1 MIESIM
7 FFALGFLAASLIAL
21 VLLSA
26 VWHRAVRLTT
36 RRIEGAI
43 PVSMAEIQAD
53 KDQLRAEFAMSTRR
67 LEASVEQLKLKATE
81 QLAEIGRK
89 SDSVRQLRTDLEEKT
104 AAVASLEGQERA
116 LRDKLRST
124 EEELTAKT
132 RELHETENE
141 LAARSNELAQV
152 SRSLS
157 EKTMEADSQ
166 RVEIVALETQS
177 DTLKHRVAELE
188 REIADAEERLAQ
200 ASRSLSEKTT
210 EADSQRV
217 EITALGAQRDTLK
230 HRVTEL
236 EREVAD
242 TEERL
247 AQEHS
252 VVERTARTL
261 GEERERIDSLN
272 RRNADQERMLA
283 EGRAVADNMSR
294 NIATLESEVR
304 RQAEFIAERERE
316 LVGTRA
322 EAARYREETL
332 AARRDA
338 ESAARA
344 FNSTI
349 ETLKSEKA
357 MLEGAVVQLREDRTR
372 LQQEVAAYKHQ
383 AETAWAS
390 ERVENALLRE
400 RINDIAAEVARMTA
414 SLEGPGSSIDQI
426 LDKAPVR
433 PNGGQGRA
441 PGPADPVAADDP
453 EGGRMTLAER
463 IRALQARSGR

>member
-89 SDSVRQLRTDLEEKT
+89 ADSIRQHKTELEEKT
-104 AAVASLEGQERA
+104 ASIASLEAQERA

-124 EEELTAKT
+124 EEELAAKS
-132 RELHETENE
+132 RELHQTESE
-141 LAARSNELAQV
+141 LAAKMSQLNQTAHA
-152 SRSLS
+152 LS
-157 EKTMEADSQ
+157 EKSIESDSQ
-166 RVEIVALETQS
+166 RVEIVALETQC
-177 DTLKHRVAELE
+177 DTLKHRIADLE
-188 REIADAEERLAQ
+188 RDV
-200 ASRSLSEKTT
+200 AS
-210 EADSQRV
+210 
-217 EITALGAQRDTLK
+217 
-230 HRVTEL
+230 
-236 EREVAD
+236 

-247 AQEHS
+247 AEERAS
-252 VVERTARTL
+252 VERMAKQVA
-261 GEERERIDSLN
+261 EERETIDTLN
-272 RRNADQERMLA
+272 RRVADTDRLLA
-283 EGRAVADNMSR
+283 ESR
-294 NIATLESEVR
+294 NVVENLSRNVANLESEGR

-316 LVGTRA
+316 LAGMRA

-332 AARRDA
+332 ASRRDA
-338 ESAARA
+338 ESAARS

-349 ETLKSEKA
+349 DSLKAEKS
-357 MLEGAVVQLREDRTR
+357 MLEGALAQLREDRNR

-383 AETAWAS
+383 AETAWAA

-400 RINDIAAEVARMTA
+400 RINDVAAEVARMAVNLGNSGT
-414 SLEGPGSSIDQI
+414 SLDQI
-426 LDKAPVR
+426 LNATPR
-433 PNGGQGRA
+433 QNGGPSRQPAPTAPLKVTPSPAAAAVTATAGA
-441 PGPADPVAADDP
+441 PGGP
-453 EGGRMTLAER
+453 RLTLAER
-463 IRALQARSGR
+463 IRALQTRSGRG

>member
-1 MIESIM
+1 MIETIM

-43 PVSMAEIQAD
+43 PVSMSEIQAD

-67 LEASVEQLKLKATE
+67 LETSVEQLKLKATE

-89 SDSVRQLRTDLEEKT
+89 SDSVRQLKTDLEEKT

-124 EEELTAKT
+124 EEELTGKT
-132 RELHETENE
+132 RELHDTETE
-141 LAARSNELAQV
+141 LDSRTSELAQV

-166 RVEIVALETQS
+166 RVEIVALETQC
-177 DTLKHRVAELE
+177 
-188 REIADAEERLAQ
+188 
-200 ASRSLSEKTT
+200 
-210 EADSQRV
+210 
-217 EITALGAQRDTLK
+217 DTLK
-230 HRVTEL
+230 HRVTDL

-247 AQEHS
+247 AQASRSLTQKTAEGDSQRIEILALQTQGDTLKHR
-252 VVERTARTL
+252 VAELEREVAATEEQLAKERGTVERTTRTL
-261 GEERERIDSLN
+261 AEEREKTENLN
-272 RRNADQERMLA
+272 RRVADQERLLTEA
-283 EGRAVADNMSR
+283 RAVADNMSR
-294 NIATLESEVR
+294 NIASLEGEVR

-316 LVGTRA
+316 LVGMRA

-349 ETLKSEKA
+349 ETLKSEKT
-357 MLEGAVVQLREDRTR
+357 MLEGALVQLREDRTR

-426 LDKAPVR
+426 LDKAPPR
-433 PNGGQGRA
+433 QNGPARA
-441 PGPADPVAADDP
+441 PAPAAAVED
-453 EGGRMTLAER
+453 GTRMTLAER

>member
-1 MIESIM
+1 M

-43 PVSMAEIQAD
+43 PVSMSEIQAD

-67 LEASVEQLKLKATE
+67 LETSVEQLKLKATE

-89 SDSVRQLRTDLEEKT
+89 SDSVRQFRADLEEKT
-104 AAVASLEGQERA
+104 ATVASLEGQDRA

-132 RELHETENE
+132 RELHETETE
-141 LAARSNELAQV
+141 LASRSNELAQV

-188 REIADAEERLAQ
+188 RE
-200 ASRSLSEKTT
+200 
-210 EADSQRV
+210 
-217 EITALGAQRDTLK
+217 
-230 HRVTEL
+230 
-236 EREVAD
+236 VAD
-242 TEERL
+242 TEDRL
-247 AQEHS
+247 AKERGT
-252 VVERTARTL
+252 VERTARTL
-261 GEERERIDSLN
+261 GEEREKIESLN
-272 RRNADQERMLA
+272 RRASDQERLLA

-316 LVGTRA
+316 LVGLRA

-426 LDKAPVR
+426 LDKAPPR
-433 PNGGQGRA
+433 QNGGQNRA
-441 PGPADPVAADDP
+441 PGPAAPTAADDP

>member
-89 SDSVRQLRTDLEEKT
+89 NDSVRQLKAEVEEKT
-104 AAVASLEGQERA
+104 AAITSLEAQERA

-124 EEELTAKT
+124 EEELSARS
-132 RELHETENE
+132 RELHETESE
-141 LAARSNELAQV
+141 LAAKNSELAQAARTV
-152 SRSLS
+152 S
-157 EKTMEADSQ
+157 EKTIEADSQ
-166 RVEIVALETQS
+166 RVEIVALETQCE
-177 DTLKHRVAELE
+177 TLKHRVSELE
-188 REIADAEERLAQ
+188 SDVAAAEERA
-200 ASRSLSEKTT
+200 A
-210 EADSQRV
+210 
-217 EITALGAQRDTLK
+217 
-230 HRVTEL
+230 L
-236 EREVAD
+236 ERA
-242 TEERL
+242 
-247 AQEHS
+247 A
-252 VVERTARTL
+252 VERTARVAA
-261 GEERERIDSLN
+261 EEREKVDTLS
-272 RRNADQERMLA
+272 RRVHDQERLLA
-283 EGRAVADNMSR
+283 EARAVADNMAR
-294 NIATLESEVR
+294 NIASLEAEVR
-304 RQAEFIAERERE
+304 REANLIAERERE
-316 LVGTRA
+316 LAGARA
-322 EAARYREETL
+322 EAARYREETH

-344 FNSTI
+344 FNATI

-357 MLEGAVVQLREDRTR
+357 MLEGALVQLREDRTR

-383 AETAWAS
+383 AEAAWAS

-426 LDKAPVR
+426 LDKTANR
-433 PNGGQGRA
+433 QNGGPNPA
-441 PGPADPVAADDP
+441 PLAAEAPAEPT
-453 EGGRMTLAER
+453 EGARLTLAER

>member
-1 MIESIM
+1 MIETIM

-43 PVSMAEIQAD
+43 PVSMSEIQAD

-67 LEASVEQLKLKATE
+67 LETSVEQLKLKATE

-89 SDSVRQLRTDLEEKT
+89 SDAVRQIKADLEEKT
-104 AAVASLEGQERA
+104 AAVASLEGQDRA

-124 EEELTAKT
+124 EEELTGKA
-132 RELHETENE
+132 RELHETETE
-141 LAARSNELAQV
+141 LASRTNELAQV

-166 RVEIVALETQS
+166 RVEIVALETQC
-177 DTLKHRVAELE
+177 
-188 REIADAEERLAQ
+188 
-200 ASRSLSEKTT
+200 
-210 EADSQRV
+210 
-217 EITALGAQRDTLK
+217 DTLK
-230 HRVTEL
+230 HRVTDL

-247 AQEHS
+247 AQASRSLTQKTAEGDSQRIEILALQTQGDTLKHR
-252 VVERTARTL
+252 VAELEREVAATEEQLAKERGTVERTTRTL
-261 GEERERIDSLN
+261 AEEREKTENLN
-272 RRNADQERMLA
+272 RRVADQERLLTEA
-283 EGRAVADNMSR
+283 RAVADNMSR
-294 NIATLESEVR
+294 NIASLEGEVR

-316 LVGTRA
+316 LVGMRA

-349 ETLKSEKA
+349 ETLKSEKT
-357 MLEGAVVQLREDRTR
+357 MLEGALVQLREDRTR

-400 RINDIAAEVARMTA
+400 RINDVAAEVARLTA
-414 SLEGPGSSIDQI
+414 ALEGPGSPIDAI
-426 LDKAPVR
+426 
-433 PNGGQGRA
+433 
-441 PGPADPVAADDP
+441 VAAP
-453 EGGRMTLAER
+453 EQAANANSAPRRPLNSCQKAQLANTVSD
-463 IRALQARSGR
+463 ASTAWN